1 MIDSINQEEISS
13 ASMLKRKLNDIEKID
28 EAMDI
33 FLNTQYG
40 VVLNYVNALENAE
53 KYIELTMRDSH
64 LLNIASTYREQIVT
78 LHGVIALLHKE
89 VTINDLLRMEL

>member
-40 VVLNYVNALENAE
+40 VVFEFANALENAE

-64 LLNIASTYREQIVT
+64 LLNIARVYIEQIVT

-89 VTINDLLRMEL
+89 VTINDLLKMEL